1 MSQLD
6 ERVNEQELIQIPDFL
21 RFETVTESGDPALMA
36 CDIYCE
42 RVQCQNACQRMCQNC
57 LGTACQKTCQAAN
70 EGGCQSGCQVTC
82 QNCMGD
88 ACQSSCQSGCQNA
101 EGCTTTCERACQ
113 SCQGVACQTCQTPC
127 ETSCQNCEGVACQS
141 GQEPAPTTYGSI
153 TSISSTATT
162 ITIRYTS
169 IPNAVWYQVHYRKST
184 VSTTTPI
191 ANGSSLSCTITG
203 LSPDTD
209 YTVNYRGATATVFG
223 PLMPNGRTIRTK
235 PLVTRPDD
243 WDWGYTVKPGA
254 RLPTAREW
262 DNFCVRINE
271 FRDYKGLSGYSFTK
285 AYPGPTTLTADMVNQ
300 TITAIKAMSPSTSPP
315 SSAVKNVT
323 KLSAAL
329 LNGLAASLNSIR

>member
-1 MSQLD
+1 MSD
-6 ERVNEQELIQIPDFL
+6 DLIKVPSFL
-21 RFETVTESGDPALMA
+21 STKAEGLSISPRCSFCVEVACETDAMA
-36 CDIYCE
+36 CGQCSGQSCSGQCTSAECGQCGSCE
-42 RVQCQNACQRMCQNC
+42 RGQC
-57 LGTACQKTCQAAN
+57 GT
-70 EGGCQSGCQVTC
+70 
-82 QNCMGD
+82 
-88 ACQSSCQSGCQNA
+88 CQSSCQSGCQNA
-101 EGCTTTCERACQ
+101 EGCTTTCER
-113 SCQGVACQTCQTPC
+113 
-127 ETSCQNCEGVACQS
+127 ACQS

-184 VSTTTPI
+184 TIATTPI

-203 LSPDTD
+203 LSPDTE
-209 YTVNYRGATATVFG
+209 YKVNYRGATATVFG
-223 PLMPNGRTIRTK
+223 PFMPNGKIIRTER
-235 PLVTRPDD
+235 LVIRPDD
-243 WDWGYTVKPGA
+243 WDWGCTVKPGA

-285 AYPGPTTLTADMVNQ
+285 AYPGPTTLTAAMVNQ

-315 SSAVKNVT
+315 SSAAKNVT